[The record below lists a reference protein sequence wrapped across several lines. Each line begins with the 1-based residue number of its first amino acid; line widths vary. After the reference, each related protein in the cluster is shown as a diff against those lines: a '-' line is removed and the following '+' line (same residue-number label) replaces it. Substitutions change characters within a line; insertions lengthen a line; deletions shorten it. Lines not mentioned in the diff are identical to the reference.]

1 MSDNSSLISMSFLN
15 NINRYNKY
23 KKIIRYLSEIN
34 LDNEK
39 CLELT
44 DKPNEYLLSENIYL
58 YKQIGTESVY
68 GIVFKARNINKNYK
82 KIPNF
87 SIKIQLDSSVLKT
100 ELVITTK
107 LSNLGLIKKIPNLP
121 IIYKVVDCFN
131 LPIDDRY
138 PSIIRKNYRN
148 KTKYTMIIN
157 ELASGDLNSFMC
169 NKYSFK
175 LNDELWRNTY
185 EQIFISILILHY
197 KKIRHNDT
205 HDGNFLYHKIKPG
218 GCFHYNINGDDY
230 YIKNMGF
237 LWTSWDYGLITK
249 LNKKGEY
256 VYDYMEVIATM
267 RKNNKLKITDE
278 YQSHNFYYKYEWGY
292 LPKYVNVPTS
302 IEKLQIELFELLG
315 GYNNN
320 NHIYQIEELK
330 LTEDLFF
337 KTLMT
342 KGLLFSSKPT
352 GKIISSVK
360 LTLPVIND
368 IE

>member
-1 MSDNSSLISMSFLN
+1 MSNNSSLLPIKFFN
-15 NINRYNKY
+15 NISRYNKY
-23 KKIIRYLSEIN
+23 KQIIRYLSDIN
-34 LDNEK
+34 LDNYE

-44 DKPNEYLLSENIYL
+44 NKSNEFLLSKNIYL

-68 GIVFKARNINKNYK
+68 GIVFKAKNINKNYK
-82 KIPNF
+82 KIPKF
-87 SIKIQLDSSVLKT
+87 TIKIQLDSSVLQT
-100 ELVITTK
+100 ELDITSK
-107 LSNLGLIKKIPNLP
+107 LSNFGLINKIPNLP
-121 IIYKVVDCFN
+121 IIYKIIDCYN
-131 LPIDDRY
+131 IPIDDRY
-138 PSIIRKNYRN
+138 PSIITKNYRN

-169 NKYSFK
+169 KKYSVK

-185 EQIFISILILHY
+185 EQIFMSILILHY

-218 GCFHYNINGDDY
+218 GCFHYNINGDNY
-230 YIKNMGF
+230 YIKNIGF

-249 LNKKGEY
+249 LKTNGEY

-267 RKNNKLKITDE
+267 RKNNKKMITSE
-278 YQSHNFYYKYEWGY
+278 YQNHNFYYNYEWGY
-292 LPKYVNVPTS
+292 LPNFVNVPTS
-302 IEKLQIELFELLG
+302 IEKLQIQLFELLG

-337 KTLMT
+337 KKLLNE
-342 KGLLFSSKPT
+342 GLLFSSTPK

-360 LTLPVIND
+360 LILPIIND
-368 IE
+368 IK